1 MRVARNYVSGRV
13 IAGAVLCCAVLCCAV
28 LCCAV
33 LCCAV
38 LCCAVNFDTKREIMS
53 SGLEKNL
60 VFLHGFANIICIIT
74 RKFDFQGKFCG
85 NIEKI

>member
-1 MRVARNYVSGRV
+1 M
-13 IAGAVLCCAVLCCAV
+13 
-28 LCCAV
+28 
-33 LCCAV
+33 

-74 RKFDFQGKFCG
+74 RKFDSREDLWGILKKIKGKG
-85 NIEKI
+85 RIEIENKKSKKNNDR